1 MNFSITDQDK
11 TALLTQLQ
19 AANLKFQ
26 KTYPGD
32 KPDRQAVHTVYG
44 GANLFKSDTTVKMG
58 EIALRNLNTYAPNFV
73 VLANVLELDGYQHLP
88 HLEKDIEA
96 LTAKLDAITEA
107 ERKTEAAW
115 LSYSVYNKIIKKLKA
130 EAIEDF
136 RIDFEDG
143 FGNRPDDEED
153 ATAVTAANELA
164 IAMKNKTISPFI
176 GIRIK
181 PFTEDLKYRGVRT
194 LDIFLTTL
202 LKQTNGVLPENFVVM
217 LPKVTIPEQ
226 VITLVRL
233 FEIIEKQNGL
243 QPGSLKMETM
253 VEATQIV
260 MDEEGRNPLMRIVRA
275 GEGRLIA
282 AHFGTY
288 DYTASCG
295 ITAKYQTMAHS
306 VCDFAHHVTKVAL
319 GSTGIFLSDGAT
331 NVMPIGPH
339 RGDNLSYE
347 QLSENRASVHNAWR
361 IGFKHTTHSLI
372 NGLYQGWDLNPA
384 QVPMRY
390 AATYNFFLSS
400 YDDAAFRLKTFVDR
414 AAIST
419 LTGDIFDDAAT
430 GQGLLNFFLK
440 AMNCGAITEEEAL
453 VTGLTIDEIHSRS
466 FYRILEGRRS
476 KK

>member
-1 MNFSITDQDK
+1 MNFSIQDTQK
-11 TALLTQLQ
+11 EQLLSTLQ
-19 AANLKFQ
+19 VANLQFQ

-44 GANLFKSDTTVKMG
+44 GANLFKSDTTLKMG
-58 EIALRNLNTYAPNFV
+58 EVALKNLLNNAPNFV
-73 VLANVLELDGYQHLP
+73 TLANVLKLDGYQHLP
-88 HLEKDIEA
+88 HLEKDIAA
-96 LTAKLDAITEA
+96 LTIRLDAMTETQ
-107 ERKTEAAW
+107 RKQEHAW
-115 LSYSVYNKIIKKLKA
+115 LSYTIYNKIIAKLKV

-143 FGNRPDDEED
+143 FGNRPDAEED
-153 ATAVTAANELA
+153 ATAVNAAIELA
-164 IAMKNKTISPFI
+164 TGMQNNTISPFI

-181 PFTEDLKYRGVRT
+181 PFTEDLKTRGVRT

-202 LKQTNGVLPENFVVM
+202 LDKTNGKLPNNFVVM

-226 VITLVRL
+226 VITLVKL
-233 FEIIEKQNGL
+233 FEIIEKKYNLPTGTL
-243 QPGSLKMETM
+243 QMETM

-260 MDEEGRNPLMRIVRA
+260 MDENGRNPLMTIVRA
-275 GEGRLIA
+275 SEGRLIA

-319 GSTGIFLSDGAT
+319 SHTGIFLSDGAT

-339 RGDNLSYE
+339 RGENLSYE
-347 QLSENRASVHNAWR
+347 QLTENREAVHKGWQIAYN
-361 IGFKHTTHSLI
+361 HTMHSLI
-372 NGLYQGWDLNPA
+372 NGMYQGWDLNPA

-390 AATYNFFLSS
+390 AATYNFFLNSIQ
-400 YDDAAFRLKTFVDR
+400 DATNRLKIFVER

-440 AMNCGAITEEEAL
+440 ALNCGAITEEEATA
-453 VTGLTIDEIHSRS
+453 TGLTIDEIRSRS
-466 FYRILEGRRS
+466 FYTILKGRRAE
-476 KK
+476 K